1 VKFLLVEDHPLMRKA
16 LREVVESLGDNV
28 AAVEA
33 GTPNEAQAALA
44 AHGSFDAVLLD
55 LKLGEGDGF
64 AVLKEL
70 RARWPQIP
78 VMVVTGSTEGR
89 DLIRS
94 IDLGAMA
101 FVNKRSGGGE
111 ILAALSTIMTGGIYL
126 PPDTMALL
134 DSARAAEAAQASA
147 MPVMADVL
155 PGASN
160 GSFGVQAPSPQI
172 IARLGLTPRQTDV
185 LLLLLHGKPNKL
197 IARELNLS
205 VETIKDHV
213 AAVLRSLNVSSRT
226 QAVLAV
232 TQLSSHSHSS
242 RMHRGLQ

>member
-28 AAVEA
+28 AVVEA
-33 GTPNEAQAALA
+33 GTPHEARAALVA
-44 AHGSFDAVLLD
+44 EGSFNAVLLD
-55 LKLGEGDGF
+55 LKLGDGDGF
-64 AVLKEL
+64 AVLRDV
-70 RARWPQIP
+70 RATWPHIP

-89 DLIRS
+89 DLIRA
-94 IDLGAMA
+94 IDQGAMA
-101 FVNKRSGGGE
+101 FVNKRSGGPE
-111 ILAALSTIMTGGIYL
+111 VLNALSVIMTGGIYL
-126 PPDTMALL
+126 PADTMALL
-134 DSARAAEAAQASA
+134 ESARAAEAAQASA
-147 MPVMADVL
+147 MPTMAEAL
-155 PGASN
+155 PGGHV
-160 GSFGVQAPSPQI
+160 GSFGVQTPSPQI

-185 LLLLLHGKPNKL
+185 LMLLLHGKPNKL

-232 TQLSSHSHSS
+232 TQLSSNGHAS

>member
-1 VKFLLVEDHPLMRKA
+1 VKFLLVDDHPLMRKA

-28 AAVEA
+28 VTVEA
-33 GTPNEAQAALA
+33 GTPTEARSALVE
-44 AHGSFDAVLLD
+44 HGVFDAVLLD

-64 AVLKEL
+64 GVLKEL
-70 RARWPQIP
+70 RTKWPQIP

-94 IDLGAMA
+94 IDDGAMA
-101 FVNKRSGGGE
+101 FVNKRSGVSE
-111 ILAALSTIMTGGIYL
+111 ILNALSTIMTGGIYL

-134 DSARAAEAAQASA
+134 ESARSAEAAQAMLPAQMADA
-147 MPVMADVL
+147 MPVSA
-155 PGASN
+155 
-160 GSFGVQAPSPQI
+160 GSAFGVQTPSPQI

-232 TQLSSHSHSS
+232 TQLSSHGNG